1 MKEAM
6 DYAMNHPPGEKV
18 SDPIKIVFFK
28 KEACDAPRPQGF
40 RREGRVQEYW
50 SLDV

>member
-18 SDPIKIVFFK
+18 SDPIKIFF
-28 KEACDAPRPQGF
+28 Q
-40 RREGRVQEYW
+40 EGSLRQSDSARFPMRIRVEG
-50 SLDV
+50 